1 MQQREVDV
9 VIIGAGTAGMTAY
22 KAVKKAGKK
31 AVLVE
36 ADQYGTTCARVGCM
50 PSKLLIAAAEA
61 ATNAAQSHEFGVLID
76 KVHVDGQAVMQRV
89 RSERDRFVS
98 FVLKDIESFPAED
111 KIKGWARLVDDQ
123 TVQVDQSVQIKT
135 NSVVLATGSSAF
147 IPEELLDLG
156 DRFIQTDD
164 VFYWEDLPESLVL
177 VGAGVIGLELGIAL
191 AQLGVKVTLLN
202 RGQRLAGITDPE
214 VLASAQTLVA
224 QALTLQL
231 DARVTRTEIKDN
243 QAVVHYEQ
251 NGQMHQIAADF
262 VLGAAGRHPNVA
274 NLGLE
279 NTSAQLND
287 KGMPTFDPVSLHID
301 RSSLFFA
308 GDVNGLHPLLHEATD
323 DGYQAGLNAAQWPAP
338 PGPVK
343 RRAPISIVF
352 SEPQIM
358 RVGVPYAELEL
369 EQTRIGSVD
378 FSNQGRS
385 RIIGKN
391 AGVLRVYADTSTQ
404 RFIGAEMIGPAAEH
418 LAHLLAWSLQM
429 SLTVPQMLAM
439 PFYHPVIEEG
449 LRTALRAA
457 ARTSSD

>member
-9 VIIGAGTAGMTAY
+9 VVIGAGTAGMTAY
-22 KAVKKAGKK
+22 RAAKRAGKQV
-31 AVLVE
+31 VLVE

-61 ATNAAQSHEFGVLID
+61 ASKVAQSHEFGVLVD
-76 KVHVDGQAVMQRV
+76 KVRIDGKAVMQRV
-89 RSERDRFVS
+89 RTERDRFVG
-98 FVLKDIESFPAED
+98 FVLKDIDSFPAED
-111 KIKGWARLVDDQ
+111 KIQGWARLLDDH
-123 TVQVDQSVQIKT
+123 TVQVDKAVQLT
-135 NSVVLATGSSAF
+135 TASVVLATGSSAF
-147 IPEELLDLG
+147 VPKVLLDLA

-164 VFYWEDLPESLVL
+164 VFYWEDLPKSIVL

-191 AQLGVKVTLLN
+191 AQLGVEVTVLN

-214 VLASAQTLVA
+214 VLAAAQSLVG
-224 QALTLQL
+224 QALTLKL
-231 DARVTRTEIKDN
+231 DASITRTEIKNN

-251 NGQMHQIAADF
+251 NGQEHQVTADF
-262 VLGAAGRHPNVA
+262 VLGAAGRRPNVA

-279 NTSAQLND
+279 NTSAQLDD
-287 KGMPTFDPVSLHID
+287 KGMPAFDPVSLNINET
-301 RSSLFFA
+301 SLFFA

-323 DGYQAGLNAAQWPAP
+323 DGYQSGLNAALWPEAP
-338 PGPVK
+338 RPVK
-343 RRAPISIVF
+343 RRAPISVVF
-352 SEPQIM
+352 SEPQII

-369 EQTRIGSVD
+369 SQTGIGSVD
-378 FSNQGRS
+378 FANQGRS
-385 RIIGKN
+385 RIMGKN
-391 AGVLRVYADTSTQ
+391 AGVLRVYADKNTE

-429 SLTVPQMLAM
+429 GLTVPQMLAM

-457 ARTSSD
+457 GRNTTA